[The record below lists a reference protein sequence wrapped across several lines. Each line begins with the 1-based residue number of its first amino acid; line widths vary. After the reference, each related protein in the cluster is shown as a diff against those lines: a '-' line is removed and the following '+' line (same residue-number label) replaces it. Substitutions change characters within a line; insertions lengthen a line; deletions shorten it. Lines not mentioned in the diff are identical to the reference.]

1 MLEPFFLLI
10 VSSMNI
16 LRLKE
21 VAKKNHQ
28 LAVQG
33 ATYMLILLKEP
44 DWEISASEICHPT
57 FEGLSLSSL
66 ISCFLRL
73 PTKLMNVR
81 SLLQKRVL
89 HKDGG
94 QSCKII
100 TNPCC
105 YGVDGKFGT
114 AVLQVP
120 VEGGHQGGCFSVGR
134 PDPY

>member
-1 MLEPFFLLI
+1 MR
-10 VSSMNI
+10 S
-16 LRLKE
+16 
-21 VAKKNHQ
+21 
-28 LAVQG
+28 
-33 ATYMLILLKEP
+33 
-44 DWEISASEICHPT
+44 
-57 FEGLSLSSL
+57 
-66 ISCFLRL
+66 L

>member
-1 MLEPFFLLI
+1 
-10 VSSMNI
+10 MNI

-33 ATYMLILLKEP
+33 TTYMLILLKEP

-73 PTKLMNVR
+73 PYN
-81 SLLQKRVL
+81 S
-89 HKDGG
+89 
-94 QSCKII
+94 
-100 TNPCC
+100 
-105 YGVDGKFGT
+105 
-114 AVLQVP
+114 
-120 VEGGHQGGCFSVGR
+120 
-134 PDPY
+134 